1 MENQILAKSFM
12 LRIIFILVCALFL
25 SNCSAPTSAFL
36 GPIFTGAKTG
46 SVYQASLSYGTNR
59 IVDKIKVGNQANN
72 LDKIGNFLP
81 KQSTEDRKPFIL
93 IAYKISKVKI
103 SDIVEPEPLP

>member
-1 MENQILAKSFM
+1 M
-12 LRIIFILVCALFL
+12 LRIIFILVCTLFL

-59 IVDKIKVGNQANN
+59 IVDKIKEGNQTNN
-72 LDKIGNFLP
+72 LDKIGNFLQT
-81 KQSTEDRKPFIL
+81 QSTEDRKPFIL
-93 IAYKISKVKI
+93 VEYKISKVKI
-103 SDIVEPEPLP
+103 SDIVELEPLP

>member
-1 MENQILAKSFM
+1 M
-12 LRIIFILVCALFL
+12 LRIIFILVCALLL

-59 IVDKIKVGNQANN
+59 IVDKIREGDQANN
-72 LDKIGNFLP
+72 LGKISNFYP
-81 KQSTEDRKPFIL
+81 KLTSKDRKPL
-93 IAYKISKVKI
+93 VLLAYKVSKVEI
-103 SDIVEPEPLP
+103 SDVIEPEPLP